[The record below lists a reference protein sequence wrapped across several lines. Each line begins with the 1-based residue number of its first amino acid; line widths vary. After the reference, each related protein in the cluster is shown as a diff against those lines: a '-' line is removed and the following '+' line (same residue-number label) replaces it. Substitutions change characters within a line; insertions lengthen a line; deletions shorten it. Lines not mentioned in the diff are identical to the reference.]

1 MKNKFNVTLRK
12 ILGSVLGF
20 FGIGALTACYGVDEG
35 RMREGHVVCG
45 NVTNES
51 GEMLSGIKVSTK
63 DTNSSTT
70 FTKNGYF
77 SLSLPDSVK
86 SCTVYFEDVD
96 GEANGSYKKDSVEVD
111 FNISDV
117 FSENITLKKK

>member
-35 RMREGHVVCG
+35 RMRDGRMIYG

-63 DTNSSTT
+63 EVNSPTT
-70 FTKNGYF
+70 FTKNGYY

-96 GEANGSYKKDSVEVD
+96 GEANGSYQKDSVEVD

>member
-1 MKNKFNVTLRK
+1 MKNKFNVTLKK

-35 RMREGHVVCG
+35 RFREGNVVYG

-51 GEMLSGIKVSTK
+51 GEMLSGIKVST
-63 DTNSSTT
+63 NEGSLLTT
-70 FTKNGYF
+70 FTKDGYF
-77 SLSLPDSVK
+77 SLTLPDSVQ

-96 GEANGSYKKDSVEVD
+96 GENNGSYRKDSVKVD
-111 FNISDV
+111 FKISDV
-117 FSENITLKKK
+117 HNENITLKKK